1 MDPKLLAVSAISL
14 AAMPAAAAAQTAQ
27 TTMDVSATVVEA
39 CVVTATNLAF
49 GFYDPTASSPADAT
63 SAITVTCT
71 PGTVFSVGLNAGT
84 TSGATVTSRQMASG
98 SNRLGYGLYQDVA
111 RTVNWGNTPG
121 TDTPAAATAG
131 LTPSVLT
138 VYGRVPAQQAVAVG
152 SYTDTVTITVS
163 Y

>member
-1 MDPKLLAVSAISL
+1 MKPGSLVALAIFIAGI
-14 AAMPAAAAAQTAQ
+14 PAAASAQTAQ

-49 GFYDPTASSPADAT
+49 GSYDPTAPSPTDAASSV
-63 SAITVTCT
+63 TVTCT
-71 PGTVFSVGLNAGT
+71 PGTGFTVGLNVGT

-98 SNRLGYGLYQDVA
+98 SNRLGYGLYQDAA
-111 RTVNWGNTPG
+111 RSVNWGNTPG
-121 TDTPAAATAG
+121 TDTPAAATAD
-131 LTPSVLT
+131 LSPSVLT

>member
-1 MDPKLLAVSAISL
+1 MNPRLFAASAIAL
-14 AAMPAAAAAQTAQ
+14 AAIPVAAAAQTAQ

-49 GFYDPTASSPADAT
+49 GTYDPTASSPADAA

-71 PGTVFSVGLNAGT
+71 PGTVYSVGLNAGAT
-84 TSGATVTSRQMASG
+84 AGATVTSRQMASG
-98 SNRLGYGLYQDVA
+98 SDRLGYGLYQDAA
-111 RTVNWGNTPG
+111 RSVNWGNMPG
-121 TDTPAAATAG
+121 TDTPAAATAS

-138 VYGRVPAQQAVAVG
+138 VYGRVPAQQALPVG